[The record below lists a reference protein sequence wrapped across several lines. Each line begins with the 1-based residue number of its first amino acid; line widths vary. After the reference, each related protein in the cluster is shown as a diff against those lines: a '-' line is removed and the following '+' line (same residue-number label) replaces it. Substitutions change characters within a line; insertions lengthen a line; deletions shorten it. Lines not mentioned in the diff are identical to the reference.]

1 MKTSTQILLVFT
13 NTNPR
18 HFKGLCFQNSSEN
31 PKDYAQGGAMRCC
44 FAIFHG
50 EAMSPL
56 GSPNARLRCGV
67 VSGKWCNASCPLC
80 IRNPKTMFQQYFKT
94 VSVKQVVQFLFIL
107 LLVPDTSHWPW
118 INSCASHLSELRTT
132 TSQGNRAVSLSA
144 AQRAWLCLCLLPVPP
159 SSSPSSPVTHSPPS
173 PLQAFFRQSET
184 QLRWCWNPATLHILL
199 WAHSNLK
206 TTSNRA

>member
-1 MKTSTQILLVFT
+1 MASYLTLVYNLRHCHCDFSVRWISVAWPTSGDKQGHMKTSTQILLVFT

-31 PKDYAQGGAMRCC
+31 PKDCAQGGALRCC
-44 FAIFHG
+44 FALSHG

-80 IRNPKTMFQQYFKT
+80 IRNPKTMFQQYFKIA
-94 VSVKQVVQFLFIL
+94 SVKQVVQFLFIL
-107 LLVPDTSHWPW
+107 LVVPDTSHWPW

-132 TSQGNRAVSLSA
+132 TSRGNRAVSLSA
-144 AQRAWLCLCLLPVPP
+144 AQRAWLYLCL
-159 SSSPSSPVTHSPPS
+159 
-173 PLQAFFRQSET
+173 
-184 QLRWCWNPATLHILL
+184 
-199 WAHSNLK
+199 
-206 TTSNRA
+206 